1 MNDGAQVQLFG
12 GKHGKTLAQIKTH
25 LIAKHRTR
33 ACACAVAFV
42 IAMFQYMAHQVVVLL
57 HFKHP

>member
-1 MNDGAQVQLFG
+1 MQFFG
-12 GKHGKTLAQIKTH
+12 GEYGKTFAQIKTH